1 MAMRA
6 RSSRALAAVLL
17 GCLLVVGTRC
27 PPAAAQRAESRAN
40 GDADPAFVGDAQ
52 TGQDLVESGFLD
64 QPQQPEVS

>member
-17 GCLLVVGTRC
+17 GCLLLAAARC
-27 PPAAAQRAESRAN
+27 PAAAQRAESRAN